1 MHARPRFRP
10 TSSST
15 AKRHLALGSGL
26 LLASLALTACGGE
39 ESSAH
44 DAGEGILSDA
54 CPETVVFQAD
64 WEPEAEH
71 GGIYQLL
78 GDEYT
83 IDTDAKS
90 VTGPLM
96 SGGEKTGVN
105 VEIRIGGATVG
116 YQSAQSLLYQDRDIL
131 LGYGRI
137 GDQLVAQADTPV
149 TAVMA
154 SMEKSP
160 YAIYWDPETYP
171 EVKEMADLKD
181 VGATINVGSLP
192 ETWIDYLVGEGVLE
206 EKLLDRSDAP
216 KPATFVA
223 GKGKLAEVGFITA
236 EPFMYEHEIAEWGRP
251 VAGQM
256 VADAGYPEYFQAI
269 SVREADVEAQAGC
282 LEKLVPVLQQA
293 HVDYAADP
301 TATNELVVKLV
312 EEYDTGWV
320 YTLEGGEYAHAKGLE
335 LGIVANGADGA
346 IGSFEAER
354 VQTLIDIV
362 DEYTDADLEGVT
374 PESVMT
380 NEFIDAEIGLD

>member
-1 MHARPRFRP
+1 MHARPRFR
-10 TSSST
+10 S
-15 AKRHLALGSGL
+15 AKRPLALGSSL
-26 LLASLALTACGGE
+26 LIASLALTACGGE
-39 ESSAH
+39 EESAH
-44 DAGEGILSDA
+44 DAGEGILSAA
-54 CPETVVFQAD
+54 CPETVVFQSD

-71 GGIYQLL
+71 GGMFQLL

-83 IDTDAKS
+83 IDADAKLVS
-90 VTGPLM
+90 GPLM
-96 SGGEKTGVN
+96 SGGEKTGVTI
-105 VEIRIGGATVG
+105 EIRNGGATVG
-116 YQSAQSLLYQDRDIL
+116 YQSAQSMLYQDRDIL

-137 GDQLVAQADTPV
+137 GDQVVAQADTPV

-154 SMEKSP
+154 TMNKSP

-171 EVKEMADLKD
+171 DVKGIADLKEA
-181 VGATINVGSLP
+181 GATVNVGSLP
-192 ETWIDYLVGEGVLE
+192 ETWIDYLVGEGVLD
-206 EKLLDRSDAP
+206 EKQLDRSDAP

-223 GKGKLAEVGFITA
+223 AKGKLAEAGFITA

-269 SVREADVEAQAGC
+269 SVREADVEAQADC

-293 HVDYAADP
+293 HVDYANDP
-301 TATNELVVKLV
+301 SATNDLIIELV

-320 YTLEGGEYAHAKGLE
+320 YTLEGGEYAHQKALD
-335 LGIVANGADGA
+335 LGIVANGVDGA

-362 DEYTDADLEGVT
+362 DEYTEADMEGVT

-380 NEFIDAEIGLD
+380 NEFIDPEIGLD